1 MTNAL
6 LARSWPRS
14 ATRAALFVVL
24 TFLALLWLGP
34 FIMVIVTAM
43 RPEGDLMSHGP
54 FSWPSG
60 IQWSNFTD
68 AWSIGDFG
76 TVYKNSLIVTG
87 IKVPLGI
94 LVSALAAYPLAKLR
108 FRFRQ
113 AIFLFFLLGLAV
125 PIHVAILP
133 LFILIKDMG
142 LYDTLAALFP
152 PYVAFG
158 LPFEIFVLQGFF
170 RTIPSELLEA
180 ARLDGASELTIFRT
194 IMLPLTKPALA
205 TLFIL
210 DAVATWNEFLIA
222 LVMLNSQSSR
232 TLPLGLLYFSGQ
244 YISNV
249 VALNAG
255 IVIAIIP
262 LLILYVLFQRYFI
275 AGLTAGAVRG

>member
-94 LVSALAAYPLAKLR
+94 LVSALAAYPLAKLS

>member
-6 LARSWPRS
+6 LARSWSRS